1 MNIITSGEF
10 HHKHLNLNGKK
21 LLHQNATF
29 PKTQILVGTLYRGSF
44 PRQVLPRGK
53 YTISYLKDKTLRYP
67 EHVAL
72 ITAG

>member
-1 MNIITSGEF
+1 MEKNCST
-10 HHKHLNLNGKK
+10 KTPL
-21 LLHQNATF
+21 F
-29 PKTQILVGTLYRGSF
+29 PKLKFWLARCSEAHF
-44 PRQVLPRGK
+44 PDRYCQGEK